1 MNMRSIFPA
10 FVLVAL
16 VALILSPTV
25 GGYLARATVTLPYYL
40 VTGVP
45 VNVDIWGGWFVDCGT
60 CGG

>member
-1 MNMRSIFPA
+1 
-10 FVLVAL
+10 VLVTL